1 MSNATLEEQD
11 ELLEEPLEGN
21 DDDDDDEPEWCL
33 ETPLTASQHGEL
45 SNNDISQISITKRK
59 KNWKKVQKLNNSQ
72 EKDEVMNDNSSL
84 LITFFHLFL
93 LFDYFGLQA

>member
-21 DDDDDDEPEWCL
+21 DDDEPEWCL

-59 KNWKKVQKLNNSQ
+59 KFEKRCKSWIIVKKKMKLWMTTQ
-72 EKDEVMNDNSSL
+72 VCW
-84 LITFFHLFL
+84 
-93 LFDYFGLQA
+93 

>member
-21 DDDDDDEPEWCL
+21 DDDEPEWCL

-59 KNWKKVQKLNNSQ
+59 KLWKKVQKLKSRKRWMTTQ
-72 EKDEVMNDNSSL
+72 VCW
-84 LITFFHLFL
+84 
-93 LFDYFGLQA
+93 